1 MKIAKDQWNERYKVH
16 SYVYGKEPNSFL
28 VESIDFIPGKNILC
42 VADGEGRNG
51 VWLAR
56 QGFTVTSIDYSVQG
70 IKKAKK
76 LAIENEVKVTFR
88 NVDLFEVN
96 LGVENYEGIIS
107 IFSHFNPH
115 DSQFLYDKYV
125 DSLKPGGVIIIEV
138 FSKKQL
144 NFNSGGPVNP
154 DLLYNKKEIQNSF
167 KGMEFL
173 LLEERQV
180 NLDEGQLHQGEAA
193 VIRAVIKKEIS

>member
-1 MKIAKDQWNERYKVH
+1 MKIAKDQWNERYKIH

-107 IFSHFNPH
+107 IFSHFNPL

-138 FSKKQL
+138 ISKKQL